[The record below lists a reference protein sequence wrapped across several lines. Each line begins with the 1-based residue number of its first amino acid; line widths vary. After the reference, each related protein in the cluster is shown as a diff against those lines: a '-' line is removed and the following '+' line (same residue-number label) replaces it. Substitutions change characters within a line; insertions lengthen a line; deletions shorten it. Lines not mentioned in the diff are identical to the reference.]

1 MPPGSV
7 HLVGA
12 GPGAPGL
19 LTLRGRECLERAE
32 VVIYDQLAN
41 PALLGFAPRKA
52 LRIFAGKHGRGER
65 LLEQA
70 EINALLIE
78 HARAGRR
85 VVRLKGGDPMLFGRG
100 AEEACVLAAAGIVF
114 EIVPGVSSAL
124 AVPACAGIP
133 VTHRDWVSGVTIL
146 TGHEAAPKGAGP
158 VRWELIATAGNTIVL
173 LMGVVQMAHNLEA
186 LRAAGLSDD
195 TPAAAIRWG
204 STPRQTTVVGT
215 VASLAELVATHR
227 LRPPVTVV
235 IGEVVRLREQIA
247 WFEKRPLFGR
257 RILVTRARHQAGR
270 LQAELAALGAEPVEI
285 AAIEIAPP
293 VEPGPLQNALAQIEN
308 YDWIVL
314 TSENGVH
321 HFVAALL
328 ASGRDL
334 RDLHRARL
342 AAIGPAT
349 ARALAACG
357 LRADLVPEEFVAE
370 SLVEAFRESGTLAG
384 QRVLLARAA
393 GAREILPRELRV
405 LGAQVDEVHTYV
417 SRIPAEAPE
426 QARLAIADGPL
437 DAVTFTSSSTVKHT
451 LEVLD
456 ATGVGGARAWLEQA
470 RVICIGPVTATTARE
485 RGLRVDAVAETYTI
499 DGLVTALGNLLAP
512 S

>member
-1 MPPGSV
+1 MSSGAV
-7 HLVGA
+7 YLVGA

-41 PALLGFAPRKA
+41 PALLGFAPRTA
-52 LRIFAGKHGRGER
+52 LRIFAGKHGRAER

-70 EINALLIE
+70 EINALLID

-146 TGHEAAPKGAGP
+146 TGHEAAPKGGGP
-158 VRWELIATAGNTIVL
+158 VRWDLIASAGNTIVL
-173 LMGVVQMAHNLEA
+173 LMGVVQMAHNLAA
-186 LRAAGLSDD
+186 LRAAGLADD

-204 STPRQTTVVGT
+204 STPRQTTLVGT
-215 VASLAELVATHR
+215 VASLADLVATRR

-235 IGEVVRLREQIA
+235 IGEEVRLRERIA

-257 RILVTRARHQAGR
+257 RILLTRARHQAGR

-293 VEPGPLQNALAQIEN
+293 AELAPLRAALESIEN

-321 HFVAALL
+321 RFVEALL
-328 ASGRDL
+328 ECGRDL

-349 ARALAACG
+349 ARALAAWG

-370 SLVEAFRESGTLAG
+370 SLVEAFRSGVALAG

-393 GAREILPRELRV
+393 GARELLPRDLRA
-405 LGAQVDEVHTYV
+405 LGARVDEVHTYV
-417 SRIPAEAPE
+417 SRIPADAPAE
-426 QARLAIADGPL
+426 ARLAIAGGPL
-437 DAVTFTSSSTVKHT
+437 DAVTFTSSSTVNH
-451 LEVLD
+451 LLDVLD
-456 ATGVGGARAWLEQA
+456 ATDPGAARAWLENA
-470 RVICIGPVTATTARE
+470 RVVCIGPVTAATARE

-512 S
+512 P